1 MAQSGAGAEVTAL
14 YESLQAYACA
24 ARQHKG
30 KDLESI
36 FELKAANTKAADC
49 DRTLKQCMDQ
59 FGGDEEYQ
67 YSIIATANKFFKE
80 YKITSGYIF
89 LRGGSKV
96 DAIYSAWRKHKQG
109 SGISGDDKWNPAD
122 IWAMKTSYTHKSNFK
137 TLGEYNAFILD
148 SYNKKKL
155 IGISLKKVP
164 RGVVKSKV
172 YNDGKS
178 TITAKFKEVKPMD
191 DVTSSKD
198 VYFVVTHNGTPY
210 NIQLRNFS
218 SRPVTSSWQGEIKG
232 KSAAGG
238 KMGGGLLVEHAVG
251 AGVKLKAPNQ
261 FNANIAPSDTLLTE
275 FAKMYVGINPKGKE
289 TQKEVKTKAKALAK
303 VDPTW
308 WMSKYLGVYYAY
320 SVVKSGKKDV
330 VASRIYR
337 YASSASENSSVYC
350 KYYD

>member
-30 KDLESI
+30 SDLETI
-36 FELKAANTKAADC
+36 FELKKTNTKAADC

-67 YSIIATANKFFKE
+67 YSIVATTNKFFKD
-80 YKITSGYIF
+80 YKITSGYTF
-89 LRGGSKV
+89 CRGGTKV
-96 DAIYSAWRKHKQG
+96 EAIYSNWRKHKSG

-122 IWAMKTSYTHKSNFK
+122 IWAIKNSYTQLGSAKN
-137 TLGEYNAFILD
+137 LGEYNSFILKQYD
-148 SYNKKKL
+148 AKKL

-164 RGVVKSKV
+164 RGTVKGAV
-172 YNDGKS
+172 YNDGKNAV
-178 TITAKFKEVKPMD
+178 TAKFKEIKLME

-198 VYFVVTHNGTPY
+198 VYLTVTHKGSPY
-210 NIQLRNFS
+210 NIQLRNFDR
-218 SRPVTSSWQGEIKG
+218 RPKTSSWQGEIKG

-238 KMGGGLLVEHAVG
+238 KIGGGVMVEQALS
-251 AGVKLKAPNQ
+251 AGVKVKKPSE
-261 FNANIAPSDTLLTE
+261 FNANIAPSDTLLKA
-275 FAKMYVGINPKGKE
+275 FAKMYVEINPRGKE
-289 TQKEVKTKAKALAK
+289 TQKQVVTKAKGLAK

-308 WMSKYLGVYYAY
+308 WMSKYLSVYY
-320 SVVKSGKKDV
+320 VHTIIKSGKKDV
-330 VASRIYR
+330 VASKIYQ
-337 YASSASENSSVYC
+337 YASSATESSSVYV

>member
-1 MAQSGAGAEVTAL
+1 MPSGAGSEITAL

-30 KDLESI
+30 RDLESI
-36 FELKAANTKAADC
+36 FELKDDTTKNADC

-67 YSIIATANKFFKE
+67 HSIIATANKFFKE
-80 YKITSGYIF
+80 YKITSGYKF

-96 DAIYSAWRKHKQG
+96 DAIYTSWRKHKQG

-137 TLGEYNAFILD
+137 SLGEYNAFILEQ
-148 SYNKKKL
+148 YNAKKL

-164 RGVVKSKV
+164 RGEVKSKV
-172 YNDGKS
+172 YNDGKHAV
-178 TITAKFKEVKPMD
+178 TAKFKEVQPMD

-198 VYFVVTHNGTPY
+198 VYFVVTHNGAPY
-210 NIQLRNFS
+210 KIQLRNFS

-238 KMGGGLLVEHAVG
+238 KIGGGVLTEQALG

-261 FNANIAPSDTLLTE
+261 FNANVKPSDTLLND
-275 FAKMYVGINPKGKE
+275 FAKMCVAINPKGKE
-289 TQKEVKTKAKALAK
+289 TVQQVKTKAKALSK

-320 SVVKSGKKDV
+320 TVVKSGKKDV
-330 VASRIYR
+330 VASRIYQ
-337 YASSASENSSVYC
+337 YASSATESSSVYV
-350 KYYD
+350 KYHD

>member
-24 ARQHKG
+24 ARMAKG

-59 FGGDEEYQ
+59 FSGDEAYQ
-67 YSIIATANKFFKE
+67 YSIIATANQFFKE
-80 YKITSGYIF
+80 YKIRSGYKF
-89 LRGGSKV
+89 HRGGSTV
-96 DAIYSAWRKHKQG
+96 EGIYSNWRKHKSG

-122 IWAMKTSYTHKSNFK
+122 IWAIKTNYIQKSCNSI
-137 TLGEYNAFILD
+137 TAYNEFILEQYD
-148 SYNKKKL
+148 AKKL

-164 RGVVKSKV
+164 RGTVKTKV
-172 YNDGKS
+172 YNDGKNEV
-178 TITAKFKEVKPMD
+178 TAKFKEVKQMD

-198 VYFVVTHNGTPY
+198 VYIVVTAGGASY
-210 NIQLRNFS
+210 DIQLRNFDR
-218 SRPVTSSWQGEIKG
+218 RPKTSSWQGEIKG

-238 KMGGGLLVEHAVG
+238 KIGGGVLIEQAAS
-251 AGVKLKAPNQ
+251 AGVTVKKPNQ
-261 FNANIAPSDTLLTE
+261 FNANIKPSDTLLKS
-275 FAKMYVGINPKGKE
+275 FARMYKVINPRSKE
-289 TQKEVKTKAKALAK
+289 TAKQVEVKAKALAK

-308 WMSKYLGVYYAY
+308 WMSKYLGVYFAHE
-320 SVVKSGKKDV
+320 VIKSGKKDK
-330 VASRIYR
+330 VASMIYR
-337 YASSASENSSVYC
+337 YASSASENSSVYV

>member
-30 KDLESI
+30 SDLETI
-36 FELKAANTKAADC
+36 FELKASNTKAADC

-67 YSIIATANKFFKE
+67 YSIIATTNKFFKD
-80 YKITSGYIF
+80 YKISSGYTYC
-89 LRGGSKV
+89 RGGTKV
-96 DAIYSAWRKHKQG
+96 EAIYNNWRKHKNG

-122 IWAMKTSYTHKSNFK
+122 IWAVKNNYTQKSSK
-137 TLGEYNAFILD
+137 SLGEYNAFILKQYD
-148 SYNKKKL
+148 EKRL

-164 RGVVKSKV
+164 RGTVKGMV
-172 YNDGKS
+172 YNDGK
-178 TITAKFKEVKPMD
+178 TMVTAKFKEVKPMD

-198 VYFVVTHNGTPY
+198 VYLTVSHKGSPY

-238 KMGGGLLVEHAVG
+238 KIGGGVMVEQAQS
-251 AGVKLKAPNQ
+251 AGVKVKKPSQ
-261 FNANIAPSDTLLTE
+261 FNANIKPSDTILKE
-275 FAKMYVGINPKGKE
+275 FAKMYVEINPKGKE
-289 TQKEVKTKAKALAK
+289 TQKQVATKAKGMAK
-303 VDPTW
+303 TDPTW
-308 WMSKYLGVYYAY
+308 WMSKYLSVYYAHTII
-320 SVVKSGKKDV
+320 KSGKKDV
-330 VASRIYR
+330 VASKIYQ
-337 YASSASENSSVYC
+337 YASSASESSSVYV